1 MEEFKFLKC
10 VKYINPEFRFRISFV
25 KKDRLYI
32 CNPFST
38 MEVLNDFLK
47 ENYKEVSLS
56 FDNVDHFIQIISEQK
71 CYPENPIVYQLG
83 KYVTEET
90 LGYARYA
97 KNLYIETRNRNL
109 LSIQTFCLFC
119 IRYHKDRINKDV
131 RRKIC
136 EYIIDFID

>member
-10 VKYINPEFRFRISFV
+10 VKYINPEFRISFV

-32 CNPFST
+32 CGPFST
-38 MEVLNDFLK
+38 VEVLNDFLK

-71 CYPENPIVYQLG
+71 CYPEKPIAYQLG

-97 KNLYIETRNRNL
+97 KTLYIQNRNRNIL
-109 LSIQTFCLFC
+109 TIQAFCLFC
-119 IRYHKDRINKDV
+119 IRYHRDRINKDV